1 MGNLSRSISPVKST
15 LSRARYILQNES
27 SGTLL
32 TAANPKIEK
41 GTALGF
47 HTVGLH
53 LAPYH
58 QSGFQVCAKAT
69 PGCAAGCLNTAG
81 RGGLGHTEEKPN
93 SVQLARRRRT
103 RLYFEDREAF
113 MAALMI
119 GMAKEIAKARKA
131 ELSPVFRL
139 NLTSDIQWEK
149 QSVTVD
155 EEIATYLSHYDV
167 KVSSGEYE
175 NIMAVFAEYM
185 FYDYTK
191 HDPQVRKASENYR
204 LTFSRA
210 ETFRNHSDMQKALE
224 MGMNVAVVFS
234 TKKGQELPSEYL
246 NRPVVDGDITDLRF
260 LDPHG
265 VIVGLRAKGK
275 ARNDQ
280 SGFVVQV

>member
-1 MGNLSRSISPVKST
+1 VSNLSRSITHVKST
-15 LSRARYILQNES
+15 LSRARSILSNES

-41 GTALGF
+41 GKALGF

-103 RLYFEDREAF
+103 KLYFEDRDAF

-131 ELSPVFRL
+131 DLSPVFRL

-149 QSVTVD
+149 QGVTVD
-155 EEIATYLSHYDV
+155 AETSDYLSKYGV
-167 KVSSGEYE
+167 KVQTGDHE
-175 NIMAVFAEYM
+175 NIMAAFAEYM

-191 HDPQVRKASENYR
+191 HDPKVRQASSNYCI
-204 LTFSRA
+204 TFSRA
-210 ETFRNHSDMQKALE
+210 ETFRNHNDMQKALE

-234 TKKGQELPSEYL
+234 TKKGHELPSEYL
-246 NRPVVDGDITDLRF
+246 SRPVVDGDVTDLRF
-260 LDPHG
+260 LDPQG

-275 ARNDQ
+275 ARQDQ

>member
-15 LSRARYILQNES
+15 LSRARSILSNES

-41 GTALGF
+41 GKALGF

-103 RLYFEDREAF
+103 KLYFEDRDAF

-119 GMAKEIAKARKA
+119 GMAKEISKARKA
-131 ELSPVFRL
+131 DLSPVFRL

-149 QSVTVD
+149 QSITIDLETSV
-155 EEIATYLSHYDV
+155 YLSRYGVDI
-167 KVSSGEYE
+167 KAGDYE
-175 NIMAVFAEYM
+175 NIMAAFAEYM

-191 HDPQVRKASENYR
+191 HDPKIRRASSNYCI
-204 LTFSRA
+204 TFSRA
-210 ETFRNHSDMQKALE
+210 ETFRNHNDMQKALE

-246 NRPVVDGDITDLRF
+246 SRPVVDGDVTDLRF
-260 LDPHG
+260 LDPQG

-275 ARNDQ
+275 ARSDQ